1 MNYEKCGSD
10 CMAIFQASYIATWLK
25 HAETASVKPKRDSDF
40 GLFRVVSFHR
50 FRLWMAFWQRAARD
64 IHLARSA
71 PAE

>member
-1 MNYEKCGSD
+1 MKSVCSD
-10 CMAIFQASYIATWLK
+10 CMDIFQASYIATWLK
-25 HAETASVKPKRDSDF
+25 HAETASV